1 MTHVSTPIFQG
12 LFKIIVFRSAA
23 LVIKK
28 LRAILDFFYTHS
40 RLFTALYPTLCVK
53 KKFTKESF
61 KLLVMKSQKFHGDS
75 VKNESAR
82 AKKLEGGRQSPPSP
96 SFYRVEMLT
105 MVLCH
110 LSTMLDEGL

>member
-1 MTHVSTPIFQG
+1 MGYFR
-12 LFKIIVFRSAA
+12 LF
-23 LVIKK
+23 L
-28 LRAILDFFYTHS
+28 THS
-40 RLFTALYPTLCVK
+40 RLLTLPYPLHK